1 MVGNVPSSSL
11 ADAGADHVRMAYHYV
26 DAGDFDSYGS
36 LLHEDVQVRGLA
48 GRPAHGRA
56 DAMQL
61 ARGTRKGR
69 HELYKLIADG
79 DSVVAVGRHR
89 SAGPAAVEF
98 ADVFTL
104 ADNGLLLC
112 HRRFVAPEPTGTA

>member
-1 MVGNVPSSSL
+1 MIGNVPPSSL

-26 DAGDFDSYGS
+26 DAGDFDAYAS
-36 LLHEDVQVRGLA
+36 LLHDDVQVRGLA
-48 GRPAHGRA
+48 GRPAHGRT
-56 DAMQL
+56 DATQL
-61 ARGTRKGR
+61 ARGTRRGH

-79 DSVVAVGRHR
+79 DSVVAVGRHQ
-89 SAGPAAVEF
+89 SAGPADVEF

-112 HRRFVAPEPTGTA
+112 HRRFVAAEPTGAA